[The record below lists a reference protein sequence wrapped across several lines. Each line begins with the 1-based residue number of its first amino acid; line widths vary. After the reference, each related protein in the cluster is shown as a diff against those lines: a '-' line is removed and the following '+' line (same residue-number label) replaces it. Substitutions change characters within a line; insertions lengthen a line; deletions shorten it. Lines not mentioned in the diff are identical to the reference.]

1 MESVAW
7 LRQLVTEEGIDCDFR
22 DCDACLYTT
31 GDPASLDAEYD
42 ACRDLGMEV
51 YRAGDSELPFPA
63 QVLGLRHQARFHPLK
78 LTSYLAREGNIREH
92 TRVLDVDG
100 TTVLTDHGTVTAG
113 QVIGAVGTTA
123 AAESAQGPHL
133 HFSVTK
139 DGDAVDPEEYL
150 NK

>member
-1 MESVAW
+1 ME
-7 LRQLVTEEGIDCDFR
+7 Q
-22 DCDACLYTT
+22 
-31 GDPASLDAEYD
+31 GD
-42 ACRDLGMEV
+42 
-51 YRAGDSELPFPA
+51 
-63 QVLGLRHQARFHPLK
+63 
-78 LTSYLAREGNIREH
+78 
-92 TRVLDVDG
+92 
-100 TTVLTDHGTVTAG
+100 TVTAG